1 MIRGLLQMAAN
12 MMSEGF
18 RDLVD
23 ELKLLEDFFPLLA
36 GPQHAVDYDE
46 LADDVRELEQ
56 LIAVA
61 GEPSDQHSLQALA
74 FLQTELV
81 RKRALLDDR

>member
-23 ELKLLEDFFPLLA
+23 ELKLLEDFFPLLGA
-36 GPQHAVDYDE
+36 TQHTVDYDE

-61 GEPSDQHSLQALA
+61 GEPSDQHSMQALA

>member
-1 MIRGLLQMAAN
+1 MAAN

-23 ELKLLEDFFPLLA
+23 ELKLLEDFFPLLGA
-36 GPQHAVDYDE
+36 TQYTVDYDE

-61 GEPSDQHSLQALA
+61 GEPTDQHSMQALA

>member
-1 MIRGLLQMAAN
+1 

-23 ELKLLEDFFPLLA
+23 ELKLLEDFFPLLGA
-36 GPQHAVDYDE
+36 TQHTVDYDE

-61 GEPSDQHSLQALA
+61 GEPSDQHSMQALA

>member
-1 MIRGLLQMAAN
+1 MAAN

-23 ELKLLEDFFPLLA
+23 ELKLLEDFFPLLG
-36 GPQHAVDYDE
+36 GPQHSIDYDE

-61 GEPSDQHSLQALA
+61 GEPSDQHSMQALA

>member
-1 MIRGLLQMAAN
+1 MIRGLLPMAAN

-23 ELKLLEDFFPLLA
+23 ELQLLEDFFPLLA
-36 GPQHAVDYDE
+36 GTNHSVDYDE

-61 GEPSDQHSLQALA
+61 GEPTDQHSLQALA